1 MDKLIITACLTGAEV
16 TREQQPNLP
25 ISPDEIAEAAY
36 QAWKAGASIAHIHA
50 RKADG
55 TPTQDMEVYRE
66 IKEKTAKK
74 CDNISAFNRRCCMAF
89 QGRKNTACTFEAG
102 NGIT

>member
-25 ISPDEIAEAAY
+25 VTPDEIAEAAY
-36 QAWKAGASIAHIHA
+36 EAWQAGASIVHVHA

-55 TPTQDMEVYRE
+55 TPTQDKEVYRE
-66 IKEKTAKK
+66 IKEK
-74 CDNISAFNRRCCMAF
+74 S
-89 QGRKNTACTFEAG
+89 RKNAMSFSSLQQAERY
-102 NGIT
+102 GIPRKKGYSRSI